1 MVKLLLF
8 IDDMR
13 MYLPLP
19 KRINGK
25 IITNKSVKMLCSEIN
40 MEE

>member
-1 MVKLLLF
+1 MVKLLLLV
-8 IDDMR
+8 DDMR

-25 IITNKSVKMLCSEIN
+25 IITNKSVKMMCSEIN